1 MSKICPKCKQPVD
14 DGLYFCNN
22 CNYAF
27 DANTR
32 LVMELEQWEKDKKTK
47 EAMHQAQQTRSSRYD
62 DDDYVPPKRTQKK
75 KKESS
80 APMILAL
87 LAAVA
92 VGAGIFF
99 FVTR

>member
-32 LVMELEQWEKDKKTK
+32 LVMELEQWEKEYYRRNRSRIELRKKYSAADL
-47 EAMHQAQQTRSSRYD
+47 EEQQRL
-62 DDDYVPPKRTQKK
+62 QK
-75 KKESS
+75 
-80 APMILAL
+80 L
-87 LAAVA
+87 LQ
-92 VGAGIFF
+92 
-99 FVTR
+99 